1 MVKQLYNSHNDLIHV
16 LWKMR
21 EVEVP
26 EERLFCEIEDFPK
39 QIIVSVVISKTGK
52 TECKVKS
59 EVSL

>member
-26 EERLFCEIEDFPK
+26 EERLFCEIEDFNCFCGDIK
-39 QIIVSVVISKTGK
+39 NR
-52 TECKVKS
+52 
-59 EVSL
+59 

>member
-26 EERLFCEIEDFPK
+26 EERLFCETEDFPK
-39 QIIVSVVISKTGK
+39 
-52 TECKVKS
+52 
-59 EVSL
+59 

>member
-21 EVEVP
+21 EIEVP

>member
-39 QIIVSVVISKTGK
+39 EIIVSVVISKTGK

>member
-39 QIIVSVVISKTGK
+39 QITVSVVISKTGK